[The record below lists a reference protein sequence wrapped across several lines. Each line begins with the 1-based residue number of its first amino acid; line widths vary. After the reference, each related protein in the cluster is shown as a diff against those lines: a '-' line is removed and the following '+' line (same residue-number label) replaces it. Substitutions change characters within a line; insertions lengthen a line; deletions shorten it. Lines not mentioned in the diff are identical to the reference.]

1 MQGLCLAAGMT
12 MPEYDDSGRRAAA
25 LEKWVHSHTS
35 IMQNTSVSD
44 PRISRPSKDCIAA
57 QSSGSLF
64 QGHRRKRSSS
74 SCRVP
79 ARLGTH
85 LQASCPSGEATLQ
98 PRVQQNP
105 LRCCPGITS
114 PGGKAGAD
122 QASEGQAEQRP
133 LPVGREGGWDV
144 DPRSPALSHSR
155 GTRRSRARKTDLKDG
170 VVDSNGPWWRRA
182 QRVATYECSR

>member
-64 QGHRRKRSSS
+64 QGRRRKRSSS

-105 LRCCPGITS
+105 LRCCPGIVPES
-114 PGGKAGAD
+114 RPPGERPAQTR
-122 QASEGQAEQRP
+122 QAKVRQSKGLCLQAVRGDGMWIPDRP
-133 LPVGREGGWDV
+133 R
-144 DPRSPALSHSR
+144 
-155 GTRRSRARKTDLKDG
+155 
-170 VVDSNGPWWRRA
+170 
-182 QRVATYECSR
+182 